1 MNCVHHTLNDV
12 SFTNVETIRHAI
24 DLAFAD
30 MALLQNS
37 GVKVEVDGENDLGKP
52 FIKITFNEQEDAVTN
67 GYAEQSLIS
76 YLNGFVAGYFRGLPG
91 PQA

>member
-1 MNCVHHTLNDV
+1 MNCVHHTLNDA
-12 SFTNVETIRHAI
+12 SLTNAELIRHAI

-30 MALLQNS
+30 TALLQNS
-37 GVKVEVDGENDLGKP
+37 GVKAEVDGENDLGKP

-67 GYAEQSLIS
+67 GFAEQAVIS
-76 YLNGFVAGYFRGLPG
+76 YLNGFAAGYFRGLPG